1 MADVLDIS
9 ILGAGAM
16 GSLFGGLLAEAGHR
30 VTLVDIDDAH
40 LDAIR
45 REGLRLSTDSGSRV
59 VGSLRACRPGQAA
72 GPAPELLIVFTK
84 TMHTEAALASAQAL
98 LGPDTAVL
106 SLQNGLG
113 NVERIGRHVPR
124 ERVMV
129 GMTTW
134 PADKSGPGQVSSHG
148 SGAIHMM
155 SVDGKPHTHLRRA
168 VDALNSAGLNS
179 VADPDVWPA
188 IWEKVAFNAA
198 LNSLCALTRCAV
210 GELTNVPDGEALA
223 LKVVAEAA
231 AAARA
236 NGIAFDEARVAGTV
250 RFALANHKAHKPS
263 MLQDVLAGRKTEIE
277 AINGAIAAAA
287 REAGTA
293 APTVECLLQLVRL
306 VDARGP
312 S

>member
-1 MADVLDIS
+1 MTDVLDIA

-59 VGSLRACRPGQAA
+59 IDNLRTCRPEQAGA
-72 GPAPELLIVFTK
+72 APELLIVFTK
-84 TMHTEAALASAQAL
+84 TLHTDAALASVQPL

-113 NVERIGRHVPR
+113 NVERIGRYVPR

-155 SVDGKPHTHLRRA
+155 SADGKPHAHLRRA

-179 VADPDVWPA
+179 MADPDVWSA

-198 LNSLCALTRCAV
+198 LNSLCALTRCTV
-210 GELTNVPDGEALA
+210 GELANVPDGVALA

-231 AAARA
+231 VAARA

-263 MLQDVLAGRKTEIE
+263 MLQDVLAGRKTEVE

-287 REAGTA
+287 RETGTA

>member
-1 MADVLDIS
+1 MVDALDIA

-45 REGLRLSTDSGSRV
+45 RDGLRLSTDSGSRV
-59 VGSLRACRPGQAA
+59 VGNLRACRPEQA
-72 GPAPELLIVFTK
+72 GPAPQLLIVFTK
-84 TMHTEAALASAQAL
+84 TMHTEAALESARAL

-113 NVERIGRHVPR
+113 NVERIGRHAPR

-134 PADKSGPGQVSSHG
+134 PADKPGPGQVSSHG
-148 SGAIHMM
+148 RGAIHMM
-155 SVDGKPHTHLRRA
+155 SADGKPHAHLRRA
-168 VDALNSAGLNS
+168 VDALNSAGLDS
-179 VADPDVWPA
+179 AADPDVWSA

-198 LNSLCALTRCAV
+198 MNSLCALTRCTV
-210 GELTNVPDGEALA
+210 GELANVPDGEALA
-223 LKVVAEAA
+223 LRVVAEAA
-231 AAARA
+231 AVARA
-236 NGIAFDEARVAGTV
+236 GGIAFDEARVAGTV
-250 RFALANHKAHKPS
+250 RFALANHKTHKPS
-263 MLQDVLAGRKTEIE
+263 MLQDVLAGRKTEVE
-277 AINGAIAAAA
+277 AISGAIAAAA
-287 REAGTA
+287 REAGMA
-293 APTVECLLQLVRL
+293 VPTVECLLQLVRL

-312 S
+312 G

>member
-1 MADVLDIS
+1 MTDVLDIA

-30 VTLVDIDDAH
+30 VTLVDIDEAH
-40 LDAIR
+40 LNAIR
-45 REGLRLSTDSGSRV
+45 AEGLRLSTDSGSRI
-59 VGSLRACRPGQAA
+59 VGNLRACRPEQA
-72 GPAPELLIVFTK
+72 GPAPELLIIFTK
-84 TMHTEAALASAQAL
+84 TMHTEAALASGRHL

-113 NVERIGRHVPR
+113 NVERIGRHVPH
-124 ERVMV
+124 ERIMV

-134 PADKSGPGQVSSHG
+134 PADKSAPGQVSSHG
-148 SGAIHMM
+148 AGVIHMM
-155 SVDGKPHTHLRRA
+155 SADGKPHGHLRRA
-168 VDALNSAGLNS
+168 LEALNSAGLNS
-179 VADPDVWPA
+179 IADPDVWPA

-198 LNSLCALTRCAV
+198 MNSLCALTRCAV
-210 GELTNVPDGEALA
+210 GELANVPDGEALA

-231 AAARA
+231 AVAGAE
-236 NGIAFDEARVAGTV
+236 GIAFDEARVAGAV
-250 RFALANHKAHKPS
+250 RFALVHHQAHKPS

-287 REAGTA
+287 RKTGTA
-293 APTVECLLQLVRL
+293 APTIECLLQLVRL